1 MGIDVRVDV
10 DALAGAE
17 DTCLHRIHNY
27 TYTKGKGVSI
37 HMTIIIYYISGY
49 IIVELCSTFK
59 RALI

>member
-27 TYTKGKGVSI
+27 TYTKGKGVSL
-37 HMTIIIYYISGY
+37 HMPIIIYYSVPILQSNY
-49 IIVELCSTFK
+49 VQRSSLS
-59 RALI
+59 